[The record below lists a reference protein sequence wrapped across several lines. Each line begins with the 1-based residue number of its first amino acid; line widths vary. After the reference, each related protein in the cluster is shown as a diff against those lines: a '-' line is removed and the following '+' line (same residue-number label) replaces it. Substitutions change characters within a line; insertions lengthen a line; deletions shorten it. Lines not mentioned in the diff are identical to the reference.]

1 MPTDLEILMRR
12 VERLERENLLFKRL
26 GLAALVLI
34 GAVLAIGQAG
44 PPRTVEAESFLLKDV
59 DGNVKAKLDSKDGIT
74 KLIFQD
80 RAGHVR
86 VALTS
91 TESVE
96 AFEMKDETGRLG
108 ATMSTGASTVGISST
123 MAVGAP
129 LAGPVAGPGIVAQAW
144 EEDTSLR
151 TCTKG
156 GHQIW
161 EAPSFPAN
169 IRK

>member
-1 MPTDLEILMRR
+1 MPTDLEILMCR

-26 GLAALVLI
+26 GLAALVVI

-59 DGNVKAKLDSKDGIT
+59 DGNVKAKLDSKDGTT
-74 KLIFQD
+74 KLMFQD

-144 EEDTSLR
+144 EDGTSLR
-151 TCTKG
+151 TCAKG

>member
-1 MPTDLEILMRR
+1 MPTDVEMLMCR

-26 GLAALVLI
+26 GVTALVLL
-34 GAVLAIGQAG
+34 GAALAIGQAG

-59 DGNVKAKLDSKDGIT
+59 DGNVKAKLDSKDGTT

-80 RAGHVR
+80 QAGHVR

-91 TESVE
+91 TESVG

-108 ATMSTGASTVGISST
+108 ATMSTGSSTVGIEST

-144 EEDTSLR
+144 EGGTSLR
-151 TCTKG
+151 TFTKG
-156 GHQIW
+156 GRHVW
-161 EAPSFPAN
+161 EAPDFPAN